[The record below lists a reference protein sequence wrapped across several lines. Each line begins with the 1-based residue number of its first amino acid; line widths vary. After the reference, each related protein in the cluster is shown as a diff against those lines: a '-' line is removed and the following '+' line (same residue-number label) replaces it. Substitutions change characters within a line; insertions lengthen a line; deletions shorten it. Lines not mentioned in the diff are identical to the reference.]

1 MLLSI
6 PCRTHNLMV
15 LVGRAT
21 GHTTSATARSA
32 SEHCRWRWLLTSAF
46 VVTYSWLVSMF
57 LPYFSS
63 LVGIVASSTY
73 LVCAYTLP
81 CWFAL
86 KLLGGRMWRGEVWLC
101 HLVIPVSL
109 LLSCAGLF
117 SSVSSLIQ
125 DIKSGG
131 SGFGPPV

>member
-1 MLLSI
+1 
-6 PCRTHNLMV
+6 MV
-15 LVGRAT
+15 LVGRAA
-21 GHTTSATARSA
+21 GHTGSANARSA
-32 SEHCRWRWLLTSAF
+32 SEHCRWRWLVASAF
-46 VVTYSWLVSMF
+46 VVSYSWLISMF

-86 KLLGGRMWRGEVWLC
+86 KLLGSNMWRAELWLC

-109 LLSCAGLF
+109 LVSCAGLF